1 MRKIAVY
8 VSFMNDRYRAQ
19 LRTAAAEQG
28 FDLDFYDCNR
38 DSAALPGRIGDYEV
52 IYGHPDPAWLKR
64 AARLR
69 WLCSDFA
76 GVEKYLDEAIW
87 PSPDCLLSNSSGAYG
102 PTISE
107 HILMVLLMLLRRM
120 PEYEADLLERR
131 WTLHTPIRSITGS
144 HVVLLGTGDIG
155 SHTARRLKA
164 LGAAVTGVCR
174 SGRAAEHAFD
184 AVLPVGELDSVLPRA
199 DAVVLALP
207 ATAETEAAVLRAE
220 GYLGGVLF
228 MNQAEKQED
237 RETGRVIGSAGF
249 VAPHMPG
256 AAAHEGRS
264 SEIGYALSPDYWG
277 RGLMSEVAAELLRYG
292 FEELGLDEIWC
303 THYRENHRSRR
314 VIEKSGFWYAFT
326 ENLSDEFYTDR
337 PTCFYFI
344 TREMWEKRGK

>member
-19 LRTAAAEQG
+19 LRTAASEQG

-174 SGRAAEHAFD
+174 SGRAAEPAFD

-207 ATAETEAAVLRAE
+207 ATAETEGL
-220 GYLGGVLF
+220 LS
-228 MNQAEKQED
+228 
-237 RETGRVIGSAGF
+237 RERIALLPPTAFVVNVGRGSAIDQE
-249 VAPHMPG
+249 ALAEALRERRLAG
-256 AAAHEGRS
+256 AALDVMVPEPLPADHPLWSCPNTILTPHVSGN
-264 SEIGYALSPDYWG
+264 
-277 RGLMSEVAAELLRYG
+277 MS
-292 FEELGLDEIWC
+292 LGLTCDLDVELFC
-303 THYRENHRSRR
+303 RDLRR
-314 VIEKSGFWYAFT
+314 WGAGELP
-326 ENLSDEFYTDR
+326 ENLVDR
-337 PTCFYFI
+337 
-344 TREMWEKRGK
+344 RRGY

>member
-174 SGRAAEHAFD
+174 SGRAAEPAFD

-207 ATAETEAAVLRAE
+207 ATAETEGL
-220 GYLGGVLF
+220 LS
-228 MNQAEKQED
+228 
-237 RETGRVIGSAGF
+237 RERIALLPPTAFVVNVGRGSAIDQEALAEALLGRRL
-249 VAPHMPG
+249 AG
-256 AAAHEGRS
+256 AALDVMVPEPLPADHPLWSCPNTILTPHVSGN
-264 SEIGYALSPDYWG
+264 
-277 RGLMSEVAAELLRYG
+277 MS
-292 FEELGLDEIWC
+292 LGLTCDLDVELFC
-303 THYRENHRSRR
+303 RDLRR
-314 VIEKSGFWYAFT
+314 WGAGELP
-326 ENLSDEFYTDR
+326 ENLVDR
-337 PTCFYFI
+337 
-344 TREMWEKRGK
+344 RRGY